1 MMSGLKKATMHLTE
15 ETLARAARGDQAAF
29 TEIVHQHQA
38 MVFSLAYHFLN
49 DVSLAEE
56 LAQEV
61 FLQLYQR
68 LPKIESPAH
77 LRFWLR
83 KVTSHR
89 CIDRARRQNP
99 RRQLSLEDVPELPA
113 PAPTDDPI
121 LARKLR
127 QLVAALPEKSRMIVT
142 LRYQEGLQLAE
153 IAEVLEMPINTVKSQ
168 LQRSLAKLHEK
179 LITVEKLSV

>member
-1 MMSGLKKATMHLTE
+1 MMGGLKKATMHLTE
-15 ETLARAARGDQAAF
+15 ETLARAARGDQEAF
-29 TEIVHQHQA
+29 AEIVHQHQA

-61 FLQLYQR
+61 FLQLYQSLSR
-68 LPKIESPAH
+68 IESPAH
-77 LRFWLR
+77 VLFWLR

-89 CIDRARRQNP
+89 CIDWARRQNP
-99 RRQLSLEDVPELPA
+99 RHQLSLEDIPELPA
-113 PAPTDDPI
+113 PVSPGDPM

-142 LRYQEGLQLAE
+142 LRFQEGLQLAE
-153 IAEVLEMPINTVKSQ
+153 IAEVLEIPINTVKSQ

-179 LITVEKLSV
+179 VIAMEKLPV

>member
-1 MMSGLKKATMHLTE
+1 MHLTE
-15 ETLARAARGDQAAF
+15 ETLARAAEGDQAAF
-29 TEIVHQHQA
+29 AEIVHEHQA

-61 FLQLYQR
+61 FLQLYQK
-68 LPKIESPAH
+68 LVKIESPAH
-77 LRFWLR
+77 LLFWLR

-89 CIDRARRQNP
+89 CIDWARRQNL
-99 RRQLSLEDVPELPA
+99 RRQLSLEEVPELPA
-113 PAPTDDPI
+113 PTSTGDPI

-142 LRYQEGLQLAE
+142 LRFQEGLQLAE

-168 LQRSLAKLHEK
+168 LQRSLGKLHEK
-179 LITVEKLSV
+179 LVTVEKLPV